1 MFIYIISKY
10 LIQIN
15 CNLIFFVI
23 INLVYKVKGFY
34 MIYRPIIIDEEIK
47 FSKKKFIVS
56 KTDLK
61 GKIIFTNKNFS
72 EISGYTEAELVGE
85 PHNILRHPDMPRA
98 VFFLVWKTLLAGNS
112 ISGVVKNLARDGRYY
127 WVIADLEAKKDLN
140 GNITALTAFRR
151 AAPQDVIDTTEELYA
166 TMLAIEKKHGMEK
179 SLAYLEAFLEE
190 SNLTYNEFIEELIKP
205 KGIIA
210 VLLNTF
216 KRMLR

>member
-1 MFIYIISKY
+1 
-10 LIQIN
+10 
-15 CNLIFFVI
+15 
-23 INLVYKVKGFY
+23 
-34 MIYRPIIIDEEIK
+34 MIYRPIVLDEEIN

-61 GKIIFTNKNFS
+61 GNIIFINKNFS
-72 EISGYTEAELVGE
+72 EVSGYDEAELIGA

-98 VFFLVWKTLLAGNS
+98 VFFVVWQTLLAGQP
-112 ISGVVKNLARDGRYY
+112 ISGVVKNLAKSGKYY
-127 WVIADLEAKKDLN
+127 WVIADLEPKFNLK
-140 GNITALTAFRR
+140 GEIVALTAFRR

-190 SNLTYNEFIEELIKP
+190 HNLTYNEFIEELIKP

-210 VLLNTF
+210 VLLSAF
-216 KRMLR
+216 KRMIG